1 MPLPTAAYG
10 AVVYASGVS
19 TVDTNEPASFLSGT
33 NPNEV
38 FQVTAAAK
46 RVWDPTV
53 AVTVK
58 DNGTT
63 LTPGTQ
69 YTFNYLFGRIQFV
82 SYTPTTP
89 VTVTGQYLP
98 LVEAVLASKFEIN
111 IKQTL
116 VDDTNFDTGGAVHR
130 VATLTSYEGMISTF
144 DIGNTVLDGVAGTW
158 ESWLLNATPK
168 VMSILLGTGNSYFR
182 TWALFESMK
191 NSGAVAGVFDTGIN
205 WKSIIS
211 AGQAATF
218 GWGT

>member
-1 MPLPTAAYG
+1 MPNPTAAYG

-19 TVDTNEPASFLSGT
+19 TVDTAEACSFLSGT

-46 RVWDPTV
+46 RVWDPTI

-58 DNGTT
+58 DNGVT
-63 LTPGTQ
+63 LTAGTQ
-69 YTFNYLFGRIQFV
+69 YVFNYLFGTIQFV

-98 LVEAVLASKFEIN
+98 LVEAVLSSKFEIN

-116 VDDTNFDTGGAVHR
+116 ADTTSFDSAGAMQRTG
-130 VATLTSYEGMISTF
+130 TLISYEGSLSTF
-144 DIGNTVLDGVAGTW
+144 DVGNTILDGVAGTW
-158 ESWLLNATPK
+158 ETWLLNATPK
-168 VMSILLGTGNSYFR
+168 VLSILMGTGNSYFR
-182 TWALFESMK
+182 SWVLFESMK
-191 NSGAVAGVFDTGIN
+191 NSGATASVFDTAIS

-211 AGQAATF
+211 AGVATAY